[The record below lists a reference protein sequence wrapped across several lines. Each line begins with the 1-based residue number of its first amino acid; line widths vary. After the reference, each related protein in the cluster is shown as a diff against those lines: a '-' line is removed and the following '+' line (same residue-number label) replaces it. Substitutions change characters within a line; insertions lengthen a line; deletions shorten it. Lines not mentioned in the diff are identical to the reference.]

1 MIDRIFAPV
10 LTFVM
15 LIAGTAAIASGLF
28 AEPRADVLVAQGMPS
43 ATVVLETVIIT
54 AKRGD
59 AASQAAHTGKPAPA
73 AVNLPAAEG
82 RGVLLHRAQ
91 D

>member
-28 AEPRADVLVAQGMPS
+28 AEPRTDVLVAQGMP
-43 ATVVLETVIIT
+43 TVVLETVIIT

-59 AASQAAHTGKPAPA
+59 AASQAARTDKPAPA